1 MTASPEKE
9 TAPAVERYG
18 RTGAAALLRL
28 YLLNGVRSAPHFL
41 DPLKDT
47 LGERLAELGFDVRGS
62 VIFPYDDWHRRLLP
76 QIREARFDIMLP
88 HRRYERSIG
97 GKRALAV
104 LERDRADEGARSSRH
119 EEDRSRT
126 AAVPTDDGGEKR
138 AVNARAAH
146 EEDRMRSAGTPAK
159 EAKLLV
165 HPKEIALFVGHSA
178 GGVAAV
184 HASGLLLAR
193 EGGLPSP
200 VVMIGSPKCR
210 IPGPLRDAVLYV
222 QAEGPQKARG
232 AALGSRAA
240 APSRPEARSASRT
253 ADPICRIGS
262 FGGWGK
268 NADRLLPG
276 WHGDRHAPGA
286 RAAVRIAGGHAD
298 YFRDRAPYISGDGR
312 TNMDETL
319 AAVWPWLTERLAERM
334 R

>member
-1 MTASPEKE
+1 MTSSPEKGTKPAATSYGKPG
-9 TAPAVERYG
+9 TAP
-18 RTGAAALLRL
+18 LLRL

-41 DPLKDT
+41 DRLKDT
-47 LGERLAELGFDVRGS
+47 LATRLTGLGFDVRGR

-76 QIREARFDIMLP
+76 QVREARFDIMLP
-88 HRRYERSIG
+88 YRRYERSIG

-104 LERDRADEGARSSRH
+104 LERDRAEEGARSARH
-119 EEDRSRT
+119 VDDERHKAIVPANDTEE
-126 AAVPTDDGGEKR
+126 KL
-138 AVNARAAH
+138 AVNLRAAH
-146 EEDRMRSAGTPAK
+146 EEELMQSTGTAEK
-159 EAKLLV
+159 EPNLFV
-165 HPKEIALFVGHSA
+165 RPKELALFVGHSA

-193 EGGLPSP
+193 EGGMPSP

-222 QAEGPQKARG
+222 QAEGPQKERG

-240 APSRPEARSASRT
+240 APSRSEARSAGRT

-268 NADRLLPG
+268 KADRLLPG

-298 YFRDRAPYISGDGR
+298 YFRDRAPYIAGDGR

-319 AAVWPWLTERLAERM
+319 AALWPWLTERLAERM